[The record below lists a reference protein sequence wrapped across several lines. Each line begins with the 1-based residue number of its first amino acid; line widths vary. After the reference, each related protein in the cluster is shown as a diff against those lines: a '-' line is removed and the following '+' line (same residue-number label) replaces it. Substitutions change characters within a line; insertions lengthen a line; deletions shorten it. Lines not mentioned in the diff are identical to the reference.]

1 MTPPPAGAQ
10 DRFEAATYRKITL
23 HLMPFLFLC
32 YALAYVN
39 RVNVSFAYLQMQA
52 DLGMSSEVYGFGAGL
67 FFVGYFFLNVPSNM
81 LLRRIGARGL
91 LGPILILRGILSAWM
106 MFVHGATSYCVLRFI
121 GGAVEAGFFPGVV
134 FYFTFWYTSKHRA
147 KMIALF
153 MSAIPLSAIFAGPL
167 AGWILKHLQGV
178 AGLAGWQWLYLIFGI
193 PLSVAGVIALFVMTN
208 DPEQAVWLSA
218 DEKKLVLSGLQA
230 EHEANKRAGGAKS
243 RLVDAFANGSVW
255 LLCLVYF
262 GISAANYCIGFYMP
276 KVIKDCISKDPVVIG
291 WVYAIPWV
299 VTTVVMLLVGRHSD
313 RTGERRWHLALC
325 CFGAGL
331 GFAILSIP
339 GIPGAVSLAG
349 LTVATASVLSAFT
362 MFWAVPTALLAGT
375 AAAAGIAWI
384 NAVGNLGGYAGPH
397 ATGAIVDHTGSMM
410 LAWLALAGVMLIS
423 ALVTL
428 YVTRKGALRR

>member
-1 MTPPPAGAQ
+1 
-10 DRFEAATYRKITL
+10 
-23 HLMPFLFLC
+23 
-32 YALAYVN
+32 
-39 RVNVSFAYLQMQA
+39 
-52 DLGMSSEVYGFGAGL
+52 
-67 FFVGYFFLNVPSNM
+67 
-81 LLRRIGARGL
+81 
-91 LGPILILRGILSAWM
+91 
-106 MFVHGATSYCVLRFI
+106 
-121 GGAVEAGFFPGVV
+121 
-134 FYFTFWYTSKHRA
+134 
-147 KMIALF
+147 
-153 MSAIPLSAIFAGPL
+153 
-167 AGWILKHLQGV
+167 
-178 AGLAGWQWLYLIFGI
+178 
-193 PLSVAGVIALFVMTN
+193 VAGVIALFVMTN
-208 DPEQAVWLSA
+208 DPEQAAWLSA

>member
-1 MTPPPAGAQ
+1 MTPPSAQ
-10 DRFEAATYRKITL
+10 APERFEAATYRKITL

-32 YALAYVN
+32 YVLAYVN
-39 RVNVSFAYLQMQA
+39 RVNVSFAKLQMQA
-52 DLGMSSEVYGFGAGL
+52 DLGMSSEVYGIGAGM
-67 FFVGYFFLNVPSNM
+67 FFVGYFFFNVPSNM
-81 LLRRIGARGL
+81 LLKRIGARGL

-106 MFVHGATSYCVLRFI
+106 MFVHGATSYYVLRFI

-153 MSAIPLSAIFAGPL
+153 MSAIPLSGIFAGPL
-167 AGWILKHLQGV
+167 AGSILKHLQGA
-178 AGLAGWQWLYLIFGI
+178 AGLLGWQWLYLIYGI
-193 PLSVAGVIALFVMTN
+193 PLSLAGVAALFVMTN
-208 DPEQAVWLSA
+208 DPERAAWLSE
-218 DEKKLVLSGLQA
+218 DEKRLVLGGLQA
-230 EHEANKRAGGAKS
+230 EHEADKLRGGAKS

-262 GISAANYCIGFYMP
+262 GISAANYGIGFYMP
-276 KVIKDCISKDPVVIG
+276 QVIKDSISKDPVTIG

-313 RTGERRWHLALC
+313 QTGERRWHLALC
-325 CFGAGL
+325 CFGAAT
-331 GFAILSIP
+331 GFAVSALP

-349 LTVATASVLSAFT
+349 LTLATASVLSAFT

-384 NAVGNLGGYAGPH
+384 NAVGNLGGYAAPH
-397 ATGAIVDHTGSMM
+397 AIGIIVDRTHSMTLAM
-410 LAWLALAGVMLIS
+410 LTMSVAMLV
-423 ALVTL
+423 AAMVTL